1 MSSDPK
7 PASLRDLYAT
17 PSSPWDFP
25 SSSGSTNPAG
35 AALAHSTKSASP
47 LVGAM
52 NNGDPTTI
60 KVLKWGN
67 PSGGSTVTANNAP
80 SPSSFAG
87 SSYATGSYPFENTA
101 YGDAG
106 AAYGYVYT
114 SSGPKIALKALLA
127 SAFLQY
133 TTTAIA
139 MPWEVGK
146 VLLQVQWVP
155 KRFEEGELSLEL
167 ELEMEDEEDN
177 DELVRRGRCNL
188 SLADNLSRIPFDRAN
203 LQQTTHT
210 STIPLH
216 LPDNRVR
223 RGRNPSKAGRYV
235 INGRLSNSEDLP
247 HDCFALV
254 DVQSVREGSYLSSD
268 SSIWA
273 R

>member
-17 PSSPWDFP
+17 PSSPWNFAP
-25 SSSGSTNPAG
+25 SSGSADSAG
-35 AALAHSTKSASP
+35 VGLPSSAHSTKPASP
-47 LVGAM
+47 LAGAM
-52 NNGDPTTI
+52 GNGDPTTV

-67 PSGGSTVTANNAP
+67 PNGGNGGSTATANNTL

-87 SSYATGSYPFENTA
+87 SSYATGSYPYENTA

-106 AAYGYVYT
+106 AAYGYDYT

-155 KRFEEGELSLEL
+155 KRFEEGEFGLEL
-167 ELEMEDEEDN
+167 ELEMEDEEEDN
-177 DELVRRGRCNL
+177 DELVCMGPMQLLLR
-188 SLADNLSRIPFDRAN
+188 
-203 LQQTTHT
+203 
-210 STIPLH
+210 
-216 LPDNRVR
+216 
-223 RGRNPSKAGRYV
+223 
-235 INGRLSNSEDLP
+235 
-247 HDCFALV
+247 
-254 DVQSVREGSYLSSD
+254 
-268 SSIWA
+268 
-273 R
+273 

>member
-17 PSSPWDFP
+17 PSSSWNFTP
-25 SSSGSTNPAG
+25 SSGSADS
-35 AALAHSTKSASP
+35 ASVSTKSASP

-52 NNGDPTTI
+52 SKGDPTTI

-67 PSGGSTVTANNAP
+67 PSSGSTVTANNAP

-87 SSYATGSYPFENTA
+87 SSYATGSYPYENTT

-106 AAYGYVYT
+106 AIYGYGYT

-155 KRFEEGELSLEL
+155 KRFEEGEFGLEL

-177 DELVRRGRCNL
+177 DELVRMGL
-188 SLADNLSRIPFDRAN
+188 M
-203 LQQTTHT
+203 Q
-210 STIPLH
+210 PL
-216 LPDNRVR
+216 L
-223 RGRNPSKAGRYV
+223 
-235 INGRLSNSEDLP
+235 
-247 HDCFALV
+247 C
-254 DVQSVREGSYLSSD
+254 
-268 SSIWA
+268 
-273 R
+273 